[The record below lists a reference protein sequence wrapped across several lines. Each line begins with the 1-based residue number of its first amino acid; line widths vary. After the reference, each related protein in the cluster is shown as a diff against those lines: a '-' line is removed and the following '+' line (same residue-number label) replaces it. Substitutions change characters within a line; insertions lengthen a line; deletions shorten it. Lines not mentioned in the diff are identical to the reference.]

1 MPLGRVDNGATNQ
14 VIVTMLRRGR
24 KSRGESK
31 AACLMV
37 VVGYHLLGRIFQA
50 VEDGRTFKRQIIVVS
65 EVDWLES
72 LEEQERAGSVHMCW
86 RTLHQQQ
93 SVSMGWLISNNQSVW
108 DGLSMI
114 TSQVDR
120 LESLKERDCA
130 VCMTIEVELPYVQDE
145 QYMKWRSRMCRMH
158 ISRGGD
164 LGPKATASCSGVAVI
179 SEYCRG
185 NSSAV
190 EYPLELKLIGLHI
203 EDVSF
208 ATDQTERHL
217 EVGNTGYGNYDS
229 SAKRRLLPSL
239 GIFLRSYYKGGMLA
253 LLRGPLVRNAVVGQ
267 RRMVGRIWQDA
278 VVVGTSMLR
287 RHFKLTT
294 DYQLALLGRVLNK
307 GHCGTQ
313 LASMPVRRNERK
325 DCIVGHV
332 NDPQCFGRS

>member
-1 MPLGRVDNGATNQ
+1 MKWLGFEWF
-14 VIVTMLRRGR
+14 
-24 KSRGESK
+24 S
-31 AACLMV
+31 
-37 VVGYHLLGRIFQA
+37 
-50 VEDGRTFKRQIIVVS
+50 IVVS
-65 EVDWLES
+65 ELDWLES
-72 LEEQERAGSVHMCW
+72 LEEQDCAGFVHMCW

-120 LESLKERDCA
+120 LESLRRGRLCKYAR
-130 VCMTIEVELPYVQDE
+130 PFN
-145 QYMKWRSRMCRMH
+145 WRSRMCRMHNTGSEDLVCAGCTIHEVEWRSRKCRMH

-239 GIFLRSYYKGGMLA
+239 GIILRIYYKGGMLGEQSA
-253 LLRGPLVRNAVVGQ
+253 SLPRASVLTEGSLWASLV
-267 RRMVGRIWQDA
+267 
-278 VVVGTSMLR
+278 
-287 RHFKLTT
+287 H
-294 DYQLALLGRVLNK
+294 
-307 GHCGTQ
+307 
-313 LASMPVRRNERK
+313 
-325 DCIVGHV
+325 
-332 NDPQCFGRS
+332 

>member
-1 MPLGRVDNGATNQ
+1 
-14 VIVTMLRRGR
+14 MLRRGR
-24 KSRGESK
+24 ESGDESK
-31 AACLMV
+31 ATWPY
-37 VVGYHLLGRIFQA
+37 GGGRIPPSRENLPSRGRRKNFQETD
-50 VEDGRTFKRQIIVVS
+50 VGSDLPCS

-72 LEEQERAGSVHMCW
+72 LEEQDCAGSVHMCW
-86 RTLHQQQ
+86 RTLYQQQ

-120 LESLKERDCA
+120 LESLKRGSGDPVCA
-130 VCMTIEVELPYVQDE
+130 GCTIHEVEIPYVQDA
-145 QYMKWRSRMCRMH
+145 QYTKWRSRMCRMH

-179 SEYCRG
+179 SEYCTG

-217 EVGNTGYGNYDS
+217 EVRNTGYGNYDS

-239 GIFLRSYYKGGMLA
+239 GIILRIYYKGGMLGEQSA
-253 LLRGPLVRNAVVGQ
+253 SLPRASVLTEGSLWASLV
-267 RRMVGRIWQDA
+267 
-278 VVVGTSMLR
+278 
-287 RHFKLTT
+287 H
-294 DYQLALLGRVLNK
+294 
-307 GHCGTQ
+307 
-313 LASMPVRRNERK
+313 
-325 DCIVGHV
+325 
-332 NDPQCFGRS
+332 

>member
-1 MPLGRVDNGATNQ
+1 MKGLGFEGFSIVD
-14 VIVTMLRRGR
+14 
-24 KSRGESK
+24 SR
-31 AACLMV
+31 L
-37 VVGYHLLGRIFQA
+37 
-50 VEDGRTFKRQIIVVS
+50 
-65 EVDWLES
+65 DWLES
-72 LEEQERAGSVHMCW
+72 LEEQDCAGSVHMYW

-93 SVSMGWLISNNQSVW
+93 SVIMGWLISNNQSVW

-130 VCMTIEVELPYVQDE
+130 GCTIHEVEIPYVQDA

-239 GIFLRSYYKGGMLA
+239 GIILRIYYKGGMLGEQSA
-253 LLRGPLVRNAVVGQ
+253 SLPRASVLTEGSLWASLV
-267 RRMVGRIWQDA
+267 
-278 VVVGTSMLR
+278 
-287 RHFKLTT
+287 H
-294 DYQLALLGRVLNK
+294 
-307 GHCGTQ
+307 
-313 LASMPVRRNERK
+313 
-325 DCIVGHV
+325 
-332 NDPQCFGRS
+332 